1 MLFRKLIN
9 QKRDN
14 NTFIDS
20 RIGLDRWSEYV
31 KKFGLGSDL
40 DFDISNM
47 SSGFIPS
54 SEYYDRFYGKGR
66 WKFSN
71 IYSLSIGQG
80 ELLVTPIQMANFAS
94 IIANRGYYYNPN
106 IVTHI
111 NGKKISNNQRKY
123 LDIDKTH
130 FDYVVDAME
139 KVVMNGSA
147 RRGFMKDLMLCGKTS
162 TVQNPH
168 GYDHS
173 GFIGFAPKNNPK
185 IAIAAYIEN
194 AGWGGRAAASI
205 SSLASEYYIFGK
217 TKRNWLEDYVLKG
230 DFIDEEN

>member
-1 MLFRKLIN
+1 MKRVFILIVLLIS
-9 QKRDN
+9 
-14 NTFIDS
+14 T
-20 RIGLDRWSEYV
+20 YV
-31 KKFGLGSDL
+31 FEIVFLYPG
-40 DFDISNM
+40 
-47 SSGFIPS
+47 
-54 SEYYDRFYGKGR
+54 
-66 WKFSN
+66 N
-71 IYSLSIGQG
+71 IAD
-80 ELLVTPIQMANFAS
+80 EA
-94 IIANRGYYYNPN
+94 YYYRDTTQVS
-106 IVTHI
+106 VTNTTIYKDDLQHYYKSI
-111 NGKKISNNQRKY
+111 KTLEKTNFDNLNKKISNNQRKY